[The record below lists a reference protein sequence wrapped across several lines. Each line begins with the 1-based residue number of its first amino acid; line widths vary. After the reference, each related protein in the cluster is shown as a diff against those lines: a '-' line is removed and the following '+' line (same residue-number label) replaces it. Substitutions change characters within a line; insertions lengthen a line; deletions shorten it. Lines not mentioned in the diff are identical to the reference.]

1 VGPDKD
7 DCVAVKEEEE
17 KYEGWL
23 DFEGPWREGEERGA
37 SILRF

>member
-7 DCVAVKEEEE
+7 DCGAVEEE
-17 KYEGWL
+17 KYDAWF
-23 DFEGPWREGEERGA
+23 DFEGPWREGEESGA